1 MSPLR
6 HSRRVAAGSVFYR
19 DAVLSAVV
27 KVDVIGANCCRAN
40 EFHPATLEQRAVA
53 TGAGAGEKH
62 LGIAHITGSGL
73 RSRQVNNLMTGIFKK
88 AVDIGNFAVGN
99 YFHQAIT
106 IAIINAVSIATS
118 IHIVT
123 GWRVS

>member
-6 HSRRVAAGSVFYR
+6 HSRRVAAGSVFHG
-19 DAVLSAVV
+19 DAVLPAVV
-27 KVDVIGANCCRAN
+27 KVYVIGAYCCRAN
-40 EFHPATLEQRAVA
+40 EFHPATLEQRTVA
-53 TGAGAGEKH
+53 TGAGAGEKY
-62 LGIAHITGSGL
+62 LGIAHITGGGL
-73 RSRQVNNLMTGIFKK
+73 RSRQVDNLMTGIFKK
-88 AVDIGNFAVGN
+88 AIDIGNFAVGN